1 MKKSAAEQHRLTF
14 LVWLATVATSL
25 AFLPAL
31 SQQRYALVGALVA
44 AAVAVSGTLL
54 RLVRIPA
61 VVVLT
66 AQLVVIVELLFLG
79 YGRHLRFGVVP
90 TKASFETLSR
100 QLEKG
105 MQVAQEYAAP
115 APASVGLLLMVV
127 FFIAAMAAVAD
138 FLAVG
143 LRRVPLAGL
152 PLLALYTVPVA
163 AVVDGVPFYGF
174 LPGAVGYLALLMA
187 DERDRLTHWG
197 KQVTRTAAPEG
208 GPAGMDTSGLTA
220 AGRRISFLALS
231 AAVALPIVVPG
242 FSSTLLGHP
251 AGKGPGD
258 GGVAELTFNDPMI
271 SLANGLRRPNPVDL
285 LTVTGD
291 TQPQY
296 LRLTVLDLPGPDAWT
311 ARPVDLGSTVPLA
324 STLPLPT
331 GMAGDVPTQPD
342 EMSISLEDAF
352 PDDSAWLPVPFLLRS
367 VDVRD
372 SWSYVAADQTVVA
385 ESSAAAVGLPR
396 YDVAYSKMSLP
407 ESRLE
412 AAGEPPADIAQQYGQ
427 VPGGIPGVVIGTAQ
441 AVTAEGTN
449 DYERAQLLQSFF
461 RDRGEFNYDV
471 TVGYGYGYEAMA
483 AFLDERRGFCQQF
496 AATMAMMARII
507 GIPSRVVV
515 GFLEPERS
523 GADGYVFTSDN
534 LHSWPELYFEGVG
547 WVRFEPTQGV
557 GAPFPQWAER
567 NSAPTPSLPTEN
579 IPTGPLEVT
588 EPTPIDPTPA
598 ASAPT
603 DGGRGGGGGVTLSPG
618 WLVSLGAL
626 AFLFLPAALRTAV
639 RRGRMT
645 RPIDDAEAAES
656 AWLELRDFIRDL
668 RLPWSGSMT
677 PRARERSVAP
687 LLSGDDEALGALKR
701 LALSVERAR
710 YARSL
715 PAGMSPA
722 SDAKTVMASLSRSA
736 RKGER
741 VRALLWPASLLAE
754 LRATWRR
761 LRPSPRRRLRGELRG
776 EPAAP

>member
-44 AAVAVSGTLL
+44 AAVAVTGTLL

-66 AQLVVIVELLFLG
+66 AQLVVIVELLFFG
-79 YGRHLRFGVVP
+79 YGRHLRFGFVP

-174 LPGAVGYLALLMA
+174 LPGAVGYLVLLMA

-208 GPAGMDTSGLTA
+208 ARASMDTSGLTA

-251 AGKGPGD
+251 ASKGPGD

-271 SLANGLRRPNPVDL
+271 SLANSLRRPNPVDL

-331 GMAGDVPTQPD
+331 GMARDVPTQPH

-367 VDVRD
+367 VDVSD

-385 ESSAAAVGLPR
+385 QSTAAAVGLPR
-396 YDVAYSKMSLP
+396 YNVAYSKMSLP

-412 AAGEPPADIAQQYGQ
+412 AAGEPPADIVEQYGQ

-441 AVTAEGTN
+441 AVTVEGTN
-449 DYERAQLLQSFF
+449 DYERAKLLQSFF

-471 TVGYGYGYEAMA
+471 NVGYGYGYEAMA

-523 GADGYVFTSDN
+523 SADGYVFTSDN

-567 NSAPTPSLPTEN
+567 TTPPSPSLATQDPLQ
-579 IPTGPLEVT
+579 GPDRDPELQPSP
-588 EPTPIDPTPA
+588 EPAPA
-598 ASAPT
+598 DNAA
-603 DGGRGGGGGVTLSPG
+603 GGGGSGGGVPLSPG

-645 RPIDDAEAAES
+645 RPIDDADAAES

-701 LALSVERAR
+701 LAISVERAR

-715 PAGMSPA
+715 PPGVSPA